1 MKTLKFNDFG
11 SSNGKFKMYLLLWS
25 IVFLFSLVM
34 LMLGHGKSLD
44 NLVTLGGRDLFMDFF
59 NHISYI
65 RDGGADVYTVNP
77 NACFP
82 PFAYLLYFLFSRMLP
97 ANQTAMLNC
106 AATGPYAILLYA
118 VYISVLTV
126 WLIYAIIKIYEKT
139 SFKHPF
145 FLAVTVIC
153 SNVFIFSVVERGNIA
168 FLVCILLLRAMQ
180 LREEESPV
188 RREAALILI
197 AVAAGF
203 KIYPALFGLIYIFEK
218 RWKEAL
224 HLIVYGVLILWVPFA
239 FFHGIDGFKLFME
252 NQGVIQYGAPESFQS
267 IMGWGR
273 FLAGKWNLGE
283 VNIKIIYAVMF
294 LFFALAAV
302 SLAALKD
309 NWKKYFLVTA
319 LMIILPLWSSSY
331 TRFYMLV
338 PLVFFLREKS
348 GEKKQAEAI
357 VFSALYAVMFFF
369 WTYAGASEGFLSRI
383 HEWLPCL
390 AIYIGF
396 IILVIQ
402 GIIQSIKIIAERI
415 KSVPASE

>member
-1 MKTLKFNDFG
+1 MKTLKLNNFWNSD
-11 SSNGKFKMYLLLWS
+11 GKFKIYLLLWG
-25 IVFLFSLVM
+25 ILFLFSLIT
-34 LMLGHGKSLD
+34 LIIGHGKSLD
-44 NLVTLGGRDLFMDFF
+44 SLVTLGGRDLFMDFF

-65 RDGGADVYTVNP
+65 REGGADVYTVNP

-97 ANQTAMLNC
+97 ENQTVMLNS

-126 WLIYAIIKIYEKT
+126 WLIYAIIKIYEKS

-145 FLAVTVIC
+145 LLTVTVIC

-197 AVAAGF
+197 AIAAGF

-224 HLIVYGVLILWVPFA
+224 HLVVYGILIVWVPFA
-239 FFHGIDGFKLFME
+239 FFRGIAGVKLFLE
-252 NQGVIQYGAPESFQS
+252 NQGVIQFDAPESFQS

-273 FLAGKWNLGE
+273 FFAAKWGLGDI
-283 VNIKIIYAVMF
+283 NIKVIYAVMIV
-294 LFFALAAV
+294 FFALAA
-302 SLAALKD
+302 LALAVLKE
-309 NWKKYFLVTA
+309 NWKKYFLVSA

-338 PLVFFLREKS
+338 PLVYFLREKNS
-348 GEKKQAEAI
+348 AGKRGEAI
-357 VFSALYAVMFFF
+357 VFSVLYAVMFFF
-369 WTYAGASEGFLSRI
+369 WTYVDMPGAFLNRI

-390 AIYIGF
+390 AIYTGF
-396 IILVIQ
+396 VIIVIQ
-402 GIIQSIKIIAERI
+402 GMIQGIKRIAGQ
-415 KSVPASE
+415 KKGVPVSE